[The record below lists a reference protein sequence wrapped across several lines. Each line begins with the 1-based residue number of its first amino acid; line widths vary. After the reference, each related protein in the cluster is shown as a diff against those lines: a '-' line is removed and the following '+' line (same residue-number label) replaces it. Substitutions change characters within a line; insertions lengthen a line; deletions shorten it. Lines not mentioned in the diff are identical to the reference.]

1 MGENKNIRR
10 TSVLVLLSLFV
21 GAIVFL
27 LTSPSGINLD
37 FLRIGESQLAEE
49 NAPVIPPSPT
59 TKLPP
64 TAIRIDKLDKFL
76 PISAALVHDNEWDIF
91 DNQVSWLS
99 TSAVPGEG
107 NVILYA
113 HDGPEMFGDLNEL
126 EEGDVIEVL
135 QNDVWRSYVVSESRS
150 VAPSDIEAILS
161 EDNQLT
167 LYTCEGSFDQK
178 RLVVYADLTDD

>member
-1 MGENKNIRR
+1 MSKNKNIKR
-10 TSVLVLLSLFV
+10 TSVLVLLSLFI

-27 LTSPSGINLD
+27 LTRPGGVNLD
-37 FLRIGESQLAEE
+37 FLRVGESQLAEE
-49 NAPVIPPSPT
+49 NAPVTSRFLT

-64 TAIRIDKLDKFL
+64 TAIRIARLNKFL
-76 PISAALVHDNEWDIF
+76 PISAALVNDNEWDIF

-126 EEGDVIEVL
+126 EKGDVIEVL

-150 VAPSDIEAILS
+150 VTPSDVEAILS

-178 RLVVYADLTDD
+178 RLVVYAEPKD

>member
-1 MGENKNIRR
+1 MSKNKSLRR
-10 TSVLVLLSLFV
+10 TSFLVLLSLFV

-27 LTSPSGINLD
+27 FTSPSGINLD
-37 FLRIGESQLAEE
+37 FLRIGQLQLSEKDA
-49 NAPVIPPSPT
+49 NITPPFQT

-64 TAIRIDKLDKFL
+64 TTIRIDKLDKFL

-113 HDGPEMFGDLNEL
+113 HDRPEMFGDLNEL
-126 EEGDVIEVL
+126 EKGDTIEVL
-135 QNDVWRSYVVSESRS
+135 QNDVWRRYEVRETRS
-150 VAPSDIEAILS
+150 VTPSDVEAILS
-161 EDNQLT
+161 DDNQLT

-178 RLVVYADLTDD
+178 RLVVYADPI

>member
-1 MGENKNIRR
+1 
-10 TSVLVLLSLFV
+10 VLLSLFIGV
-21 GAIVFL
+21 LAFI
-27 LTSPSGINLD
+27 LTSPHGINLD
-37 FLRIGESQLAEE
+37 FLRTGESQLPGESVEE
-49 NAPVIPPSPT
+49 SVQVTPPSPT

-113 HDGPEMFGDLNEL
+113 HDKLEMFGDLNEL
-126 EEGDVIEVL
+126 EEGDIIEVL
-135 QNDVWRSYVVSESRS
+135 QSDVWKRYEVRETKS
-150 VAPSDIEAILS
+150 VDPQDVEAVLS

-178 RLVVYADLTDD
+178 RLVVYSEPKDN